1 MHFLSF
7 RLHILS
13 YFLH

>member
-7 RLHILS
+7 
-13 YFLH
+13 